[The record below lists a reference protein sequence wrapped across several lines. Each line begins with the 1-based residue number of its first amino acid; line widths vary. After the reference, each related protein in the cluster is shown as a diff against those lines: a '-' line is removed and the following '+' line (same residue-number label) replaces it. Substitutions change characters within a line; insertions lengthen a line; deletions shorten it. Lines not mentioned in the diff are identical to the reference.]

1 MSSGKTDNV
10 GQITGVPD
18 TNTRGRRRIRPAV
31 AAAWLLAAAGL
42 LLSACSEK
50 AAPPP
55 APKPQV
61 NGNVIS
67 FPANSPQLAVLTV
80 APVKDPSQGVIDLT
94 ARLTW
99 DENRTVRVYPPFNG
113 RVVRIGAQPG
123 DRVAAGQALA
133 SIASPDFGQAQAD
146 VGKAAADAALA
157 EKSLARVKELFDHGV
172 APRKDLAQAEADHAR
187 ARSEL
192 SRARA
197 RVGLY
202 GGGANVDQSLS
213 LKTPLGGTVVE
224 RNLNPGQELRT
235 DQSGAPALFVVT
247 DPGRLWV
254 QIDAREEDL
263 PALKKGGAFTV
274 KSEHVPG
281 ETFEATLDTVADF
294 VDPQS
299 RTIKARGSLD
309 NSARKLKSEMLVT
322 AQFAAAGVRGV
333 TVPARAVVFTE
344 GKHYAYVERAAGQ
357 FERVVVVP
365 GTERRGKLAVTA
377 GLAPGQRI
385 VTEGVLLLQQVF
397 RGASSKNDE

>member
-1 MSSGKTDNV
+1 MMQQV
-10 GQITGVPD
+10 F
-18 TNTRGRRRIRPAV
+18 RRWHW
-31 AAAWLLAAAGL
+31 AACAA
-42 LLSACSEK
+42 LSLTAACGEK
-50 AAPPP
+50 PAAP
-55 APKPQV
+55 ATPKPQV
-61 NGNVIS
+61 TGSVIT

-80 APVKDPSQGVIDLT
+80 ATVKDPAQGTLELT
-94 ARLTW
+94 ARLAW

-113 RVVRIGAQPG
+113 RVVRIAAQPG
-123 DRVAAGQALA
+123 DQVRAGQALA

-146 VGKAAADAALA
+146 VGKAAADFALA
-157 EKSLARVKELFDHGV
+157 EKSLARVKELFDNGV

-202 GGGANVDQSLS
+202 GGGASVDQSLA
-213 LKTPLGGTVVE
+213 LKSPLGGIVVE

-247 DPGRLWV
+247 DPGKLWV
-254 QIDAREEDL
+254 NIDAREEDL
-263 PALKKGGAFTV
+263 PALVKGGRFTV

-281 ETFEATLDTVADF
+281 EEFEAILNTVADF
-294 VDPQS
+294 IDPQT

-309 NSARKLKSEMLVT
+309 NSARKLKGEMLVT
-322 AQFAAAGVRGV
+322 AQFAAAGVKAV

-344 GKHYAYVERAAGQ
+344 GKHYAYVERGPGK
-357 FERVVVVP
+357 FERVAVTAGV
-365 GTERRGKLAVTA
+365 ERKGALAVTA
-377 GLAPGQRI
+377 GLQAGQRI

-397 RGASSKNDE
+397 RAASSKNED

>member
-1 MSSGKTDNV
+1 MMQQV
-10 GQITGVPD
+10 F
-18 TNTRGRRRIRPAV
+18 RRWHWAACAV
-31 AAAWLLAAAGL
+31 LSLTAACG
-42 LLSACSEK
+42 EK
-50 AAPPP
+50 PAPPA

-61 NGNVIS
+61 SGSVIT

-80 APVKDPSQGVIDLT
+80 ATVKDPAQGTLELT
-94 ARLTW
+94 ARLAW

-113 RVVRIGAQPG
+113 RVVRIAAQPG
-123 DRVAAGQALA
+123 DQVKAGQALA

-146 VGKAAADAALA
+146 VGKAAADFALA
-157 EKSLARVKELFDHGV
+157 EKSLARVKELFDNGV

-202 GGGANVDQSLS
+202 GGGASVDQSLA
-213 LKTPLGGTVVE
+213 LKSPLGGIVVE

-247 DPGRLWV
+247 DPGKLWV
-254 QIDAREEDL
+254 NIDAREEDL
-263 PALKKGGAFTV
+263 PALVKGGRFTI

-281 ETFEATLDTVADF
+281 EEFEAMLNTVADF
-294 VDPQS
+294 IDPQT

-309 NSARKLKSEMLVT
+309 NSARKLKGEMLVT
-322 AQFAAAGVRGV
+322 AQFAAAGVKAV

-344 GKHYAYVERAAGQ
+344 GKHYAYVERGPGK
-357 FERVVVVP
+357 FERVAVTAGV
-365 GTERRGKLAVTA
+365 ERKGALAVTA
-377 GLAPGQRI
+377 GLQAGQRI

-397 RGASSKNDE
+397 RAASSKNED